1 MSNTLGGVNL
11 TQIAQK
17 SLDVLVDMLAPLRA
31 FATDFSDEIA
41 VEGSAVT
48 TRVATQPTSGDLS
61 GGYAAA
67 VQNVTTTAKTI
78 TLGDVTGTVIGFTDS
93 EWSKSSVN
101 LHDIFVKPGVSAIA
115 DDMFDDALALVLAAN
130 FSDSVTS
137 SAAAFDADKCI
148 DIAKEL
154 TDNKV
159 PKMDRF
165 LMLNSGHY
173 AALAKAIKEW
183 NVWGGQGV
191 ITANSIPTIS
201 GMSVYEVTDLPD
213 NSQSLVG
220 FAGGK
225 QGIIIAARVPATP
238 DGFPGEIA
246 NVTDPDTGFTLQLR
260 KWYSP
265 DDGKHYMS
273 MGAMW
278 GVAVGNAS
286 NVVRLVSA

>member
-17 SLDVLVDMLAPLRA
+17 SLDVLMDMLAPLQA
-31 FATDFSDEIA
+31 FATDFSDEVA

-93 EWSKSSVN
+93 EWSKSSIN
-101 LHDIFVKPGVSAIA
+101 LADVFVAPGVNAIA
-115 DDMFDDALALVLAAN
+115 DDMFDDALALLTIAN
-130 FSDSVTS
+130 YSTGVTI
-137 SAAAFDADKCI
+137 AAAAMEADKAI
-148 DIAKEL
+148 DIAKTL

-159 PKMDRF
+159 PKRDRF
-165 LMLNSGHY
+165 IMLNSGHY
-173 AALAKAIKEW
+173 AALAKSVKNW

-191 ITANSIPTIS
+191 ITENQIPKIA
-201 GMSVYEVTDLPD
+201 GMSVYEVTDMPG
-213 NSQSLVG
+213 NSINLVG

-225 QGIIIAARVPATP
+225 QGIILAARVPAVP
-238 DGFPGEIA
+238 DGFPGEIT
-246 NVTDPDTGFTLQLR
+246 NVTDPETGFTLQLR
-260 KWYSP
+260 KWYSA
-265 DDGKHYMS
+265 DDGKHYLS

-278 GVAVGNAS
+278 GVAVGSAGNIC
-286 NVVRLVSA
+286 RIVSA